1 MLDHESQSRDRCPTC
16 GRTRRV
22 GKGRQVRRFE
32 NLYIS
37 ISRMAIGDRFEV
49 KTEEDAQK
57 CRVYAPRLGCRI
69 TAYRVDTGSGFIY
82 VVRRIA

>member
-1 MLDHESQSRDRCPTC
+1 MPDHESQSRDRCPTC
-16 GRTRRV
+16 GRTQSYQIRPCL
-22 GKGRQVRRFE
+22 RRFE
-32 NLYIS
+32 NLYVS